1 MGGSHRRQSAQLAA
15 VPQSRHGRH
24 VHVAS
29 SWHTCGRVVGSA
41 SPCAGLCPQGTQL
54 AVMWL
59 RSARKDDHMPLPRS
73 RRTGTRA
80 GPTAHS
86 QHDNG
91 ADVKRPSKQGETQHM
106 DQLIDLVVQRTGIP
120 RNQAQQAVQVV
131 VGYFKDRLPG
141 PVASQVDTVLR
152 GGTGGGVTDQAQQD
166 LGGMFG
172 QKPQPQP

>member
-1 MGGSHRRQSAQLAA
+1 MGRSHRRQSAQFAA

-41 SPCAGLCPQGTQL
+41 SPSAGLCPQGTQL
-54 AVMWL
+54 AVICL
-59 RSARKDDHMPLPRS
+59 RCARTDLRAAYPLRG
-73 RRTGTRA
+73 RRPGTPHRT
-80 GPTAHS
+80 TALRGE
-86 QHDNG
+86 HDP
-91 ADVKRPSKQGETQHM
+91 DVKRPSKQGETQHM

-141 PVASQVDTVLR
+141 PVASQIDTVLS
-152 GGTGGGVTDQAQQD
+152 GGTGGGVTDQAQQG